1 LLEAIRE
8 TLHVG
13 QFSFVLT
20 SRHQIIEFACSI
32 AVQFL
37 PPARN
42 DALPAGKSFSS
53 DTGNRTELPR
63 YLAGARSASNRGV
76 DLSARI
82 DVREIPAL
90 VLFLKRQIK
99 TWIDYLRGVALHKNF
114 SG

>member
-42 DALPAGKSFSS
+42 DALPAGKVSLLTRVTEQSF
-53 DTGNRTELPR
+53 
-63 YLAGARSASNRGV
+63 RGT
-76 DLSARI
+76 LL
-82 DVREIPAL
+82 AL
-90 VLFLKRQIK
+90 VVPAIAGWIYLLGSMFVKFLL
-99 TWIDYLRGVALHKNF
+99 WCF
-114 SG
+114 S